1 MSIYQPGRGV
11 IFAKDEGKT
20 DNMKRQLFLFF
31 LAGILSFAATETNAQ
46 NQDAPK
52 NKFHYLYPVAMT
64 SLDGGRFEIL
74 ITTTEADTPI
84 TYKFDKYTGT
94 VWELSNGFRPLKLI
108 KYTREA
114 SPNDVVEEGKVNYQL
129 VALSTSTIFLI
140 NINSGEMWEK
150 STAEIF
156 KKNTAF
162 QIIKEQE
169 PK

>member
-1 MSIYQPGRGV
+1 M

-20 DNMKRQLFLFF
+20 DNMKRQLFLIF
-31 LAGILSFAATETNAQ
+31 LAGILSFAATETYAQ

-52 NKFHYLYPVAMT
+52 NKFHYLYPVSMT
-64 SLDGGRFEIL
+64 SLDG
-74 ITTTEADTPI
+74 
-84 TYKFDKYTGT
+84 
-94 VWELSNGFRPLKLI
+94 
-108 KYTREA
+108 TREA

-162 QIIKEQE
+162 QIIKEQG